1 MRITRSKLRQTY
13 KNKSFG
19 LTVAFTII
27 LPVISIYLGY
37 TAFKLFIIPGLQ
49 PKEIPKQSIGV
60 IPEQTVSD
68 KQNSSET
75 VPMQEETQEA
85 FVTTFELEG
94 VNFYSIQIGKFT
106 TLENAETL
114 RTELKTKGY
123 EGYIYQEDGF
133 KVIAISLLN
142 RAGVDLELQKIRKI
156 YPDAYVTTMSVPA
169 QLIKYTKND
178 SKNTLSI
185 EEQNKRIMNAF
196 LKMSGYVEQLSRED
210 ADVERIK
217 TVADENL
224 KEIESIKNELKKI
237 KSSSNIEKVAQ
248 DLMNVADVAI
258 MHLMEGKQTG
268 TVSKLQRAL
277 NESLYEYVSFSIN
290 SQY

>member
-27 LPVISIYLGY
+27 LPMISIYLGY
-37 TAFKLFIIPGLQ
+37 TAFKLFIIPGMQ
-49 PKEIPKQSIGV
+49 TKEMSKQSIGV
-60 IPEQTVSD
+60 TSEEKISQ
-68 KQNSSET
+68 KQNNTKTEP
-75 VPMQEETQEA
+75 VQEEAQEA
-85 FVTTFELEG
+85 FVTTFELES

-106 TLENAETL
+106 TMENAETL
-114 RTELKTKGY
+114 RTDLAMKGY

-142 RAGVDLELQKIRKI
+142 RSGIDHELQKIRKA

-178 SKNTLSI
+178 SKNTLTI
-185 EEQNKRIMNAF
+185 EQQNKRIMDVF
-196 LKMSGYVEQLSRED
+196 LKLSGNVEQLSRED
-210 ADVERIK
+210 TDVERIK
-217 TVADENL
+217 MLADENL
-224 KEIESIKNELKKI
+224 KEIESIKNELKNI
-237 KSSSNIEKVAQ
+237 KSSTNIERVARDLIKVT
-248 DLMNVADVAI
+248 DVATI
-258 MHLMEGKQTG
+258 YLVEGKEAG
-268 TVSKLQRAL
+268 TVSKVQRAL
-277 NESLYEYVSFSIN
+277 NESLYEYVVFSKN